1 MLYGVHITADT
12 YYEVEADN
20 EDEAVDMALE
30 FFEEYVPDYEVEK
43 MNEEE

>member
-20 EDEAVDMALE
+20 EDEAVDIA
-30 FFEEYVPDYEVEK
+30 FEYYQDFVPDYEVEK
-43 MNEEE
+43 FFDD